1 MDPDL
6 APANES
12 LIRAAPFSYE
22 AALTEHMTQHPYQT
36 MLVAA
41 GIGYAI
47 GGGVFTPLTARV
59 VAMGLRAALV
69 PLLQVSAVAAAQSWA
84 APAAEPS

>member
-1 MDPDL
+1 MEPDL
-6 APANES
+6 AAEES
-12 LIRAAPFSYE
+12 LVRAAPFSYD

-36 MLVAA
+36 LLVAA
-41 GIGYAI
+41 GIGYAV

-69 PLLQVSAVAAAQSWA
+69 PLLQVSLVSAAQTWA
-84 APAAEPS
+84 APASEPS